1 MLCNDLE
8 GRDGGR
14 GERLKREEMYV
25 QLWLIRIV
33 VVCQKPP

>member
-14 GERLKREEMYV
+14 VGRLKREEMYV

-33 VVCQKPP
+33 VVCQKPT